1 MWWIWLIYAI
11 CLVVVVYV
19 SNKIAGIV
27 DALDKKT
34 KLSGAFLGAV
44 LLAGVTSLP
53 ELVTSLT
60 GALMGEPDMTLGN
73 ILGSNVFDIA
83 IIGLLMVIYCTR
95 IRHRT
100 VSRANVIFVAFV
112 LLISTLVLLCSIFN
126 IKIVI
131 PGININILTPIIIAL
146 YVFALL
152 STRKSND
159 PEDSDEGEVGDTQ
172 NRFEMLTVKGL
183 VWRFIVCAVVLVGV
197 SIAITFISDY
207 IADAYGLGKGLA
219 GALFL
224 GIATSLPEI
233 ISSFAL
239 VRFGNFDAAYGN
251 IIGSCMF
258 NYGVIALAD
267 MFYFAG
273 TVFITDTQ
281 SLILS
286 ACLAGGALFMLVFG
300 LVRRRGKKF
309 KNSLSFQIGSG
320 ILILLAYVLFLIL
333 STTII

>member
-1 MWWIWLIYAI
+1 MWWIWLLYVI
-11 CLVVVVYV
+11 CLVVVVFA

-83 IIGLLMVIYCTR
+83 IIGVLMVLYCTR
-95 IRHRT
+95 IRHKT
-100 VSRANVIFVAFV
+100 VSRANVIFDAFV
-112 LLISTLVLLCSIFN
+112 LLISVLILLCSIFN

-131 PGININILTPIIIAL
+131 PGINFNILTPIIIVL

-152 STRKSND
+152 STKN
-159 PEDSDEGEVGDTQ
+159 SDEPESEGEGDSADSK
-172 NRFEMLTVKGL
+172 NKFESLTTKGL
-183 VWRFIVCAVVLVGV
+183 VWRFVLCAVVLVGV
-197 SIAITFISDY
+197 SVAITFISDF
-207 IADAYGLGKGLA
+207 IADTYGLGKGLA

-239 VRFGNFDAAYGN
+239 VRYGNFDAAYGN

-273 TVFITDTQ
+273 TVFITDIQ

-286 ACLAGGALFMLVFG
+286 ACLAGGALFMLIFG
-300 LVRRRGKKF
+300 LVRRRGKKL
-309 KNSLSFQIGSG
+309 KNSLTFQIGSG
-320 ILILLAYVLFLIL
+320 VLITISYILFLIL

>member
-1 MWWIWLIYAI
+1 MWWIWLIYVL

-19 SNKIAGIV
+19 STKIAGVV

-60 GALMGEPDMTLGN
+60 GALMNEPDMTLGN

-83 IIGLLMVIYCTR
+83 IIGFLMVIYCTR
-95 IRHRT
+95 IRHKS
-100 VSRANVIFVAFV
+100 VSRANSLFNIFV
-112 LLISTLVLLCSIFN
+112 LIISALVLLCAIFN
-126 IKIVI
+126 IRIVI
-131 PGININILTPIIIAL
+131 PYLNINILTPIIFVL
-146 YVFALL
+146 YIFALL
-152 STRKSND
+152 ATRQSND
-159 PEDSDEGEVGDTQ
+159 PDEDNEAEVGDTQ
-172 NRFEMLTVKGL
+172 NRYEFMSVRSLIV
-183 VWRFIVCAVVLVGV
+183 RFIICAVVLVGV

-239 VRFGNFDAAYGN
+239 VRFGNFNAAYGN

-267 MFYFAG
+267 VFYFAG
-273 TVFITDTQ
+273 TVFITDVQ
-281 SLILS
+281 SVILS
-286 ACLAGGALFMLVFG
+286 GCLVFG
-300 LVRRRGKKF
+300 ALVMTVFSYFRRGYTRL
-309 KNSLSFQIGSG
+309 KNSLPLQITCGV
-320 ILILLAYVLFLIL
+320 LISLSYVAFLVL
-333 STTII
+333 STTIV